1 LVMIE
6 DVRVTWFS
14 GWITVLLSF
23 ALLVGCAPGPTVR
36 VDQVPPQLTFDDLSF
51 RVYRGPALTALGR
64 ARHASFRRD
73 TSDLSGS
80 DITVRFPGKD
90 SRPEALVEAGAASGN
105 LRERRL
111 VASRGVRA
119 VQAGEVATT
128 EEAHYSAADGLVRG
142 EKPIRVEYER
152 FSAKGPGFTLDP
164 RDQLLVITGGAQA
177 VAGEAQP

>member
-1 LVMIE
+1 MTE

-14 GWITVLLSF
+14 GWIAVSVSL
-23 ALLVGCAPGPTVR
+23 ALLLGCAPGTTVR
-36 VDQVPPQLTFDDLSF
+36 VEQVPPQLTFDDLSF

-73 TSDLSGS
+73 TSDLSGA
-80 DITVRFPGKD
+80 DISVRFPATAA
-90 SRPEALVEAGAASGN
+90 RPEALVEAGSALGN

-111 VASRGVRA
+111 FASHGVRA

-142 EKPIRVEYER
+142 EKPIWVDYER
-152 FSAKGPGFTLDP
+152 FSATGPGFTLDP
-164 RDQLLVITGGAQA
+164 RDQLLVIVGGAKA
-177 VAGEAQP
+177 VAGEAAP